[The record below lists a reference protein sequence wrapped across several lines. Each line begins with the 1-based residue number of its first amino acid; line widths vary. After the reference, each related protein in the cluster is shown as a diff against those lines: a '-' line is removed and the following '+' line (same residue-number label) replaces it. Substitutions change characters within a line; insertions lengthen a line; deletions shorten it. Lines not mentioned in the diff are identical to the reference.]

1 MISFNLPL
9 LYTAQPRFAGSDKPR
24 KTQESQEAT
33 SLKSALH
40 ADQWSRRHG
49 TRSETRPEK
58 QKMNINQPEQ
68 GEVGDK
74 ASPVRRAMGKMGMLS
89 LEERRNMHQ
98 ADTDRKPTSGFEFE
112 SSDEFD
118 SGDSDER
125 EGYVTL
131 PKSRRS
137 STYTYSDYRRNEQS
151 QAWRAVLAFQE
162 SRRAELAKKES
173 PSGAS
178 KSALGPEPK

>member
-9 LYTAQPRFAGSDKPR
+9 PHTGQPRFAGSGEKR
-24 KTQESQEAT
+24 KTQESQGVT
-33 SLKSALH
+33 SLKSTLP

-58 QKMNINQPEQ
+58 EKMNINQPEQ

-89 LEERRNMHQ
+89 LEERRNMQ
-98 ADTDRKPTSGFEFE
+98 QSDTTRFEFE

-162 SRRAELAKKES
+162 SRRAALAKKES
-173 PSGAS
+173 PSGTSKGAS
-178 KSALGPEPK
+178 RPEPK